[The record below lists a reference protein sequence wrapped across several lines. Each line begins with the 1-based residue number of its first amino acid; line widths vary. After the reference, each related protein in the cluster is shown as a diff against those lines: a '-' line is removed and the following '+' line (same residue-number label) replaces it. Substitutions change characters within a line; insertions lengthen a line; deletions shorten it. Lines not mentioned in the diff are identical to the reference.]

1 MDIEQSSAG
10 KILQSPKGYKAFL
23 PYPLPPNIEWNNR
36 LVAAL
41 SRADFLLGKLA
52 REGVDY
58 QIPTFLYAP
67 LLLGRLFYQAKL
79 KGHKLPLGKS

>member
-10 KILQSPKGYKAFL
+10 KVIQLPKGYKAFL

-41 SRADFLLGKLA
+41 SRAERIQFPS
-52 REGVDY
+52 R
-58 QIPTFLYAP
+58 
-67 LLLGRLFYQAKL
+67 
-79 KGHKLPLGKS
+79 